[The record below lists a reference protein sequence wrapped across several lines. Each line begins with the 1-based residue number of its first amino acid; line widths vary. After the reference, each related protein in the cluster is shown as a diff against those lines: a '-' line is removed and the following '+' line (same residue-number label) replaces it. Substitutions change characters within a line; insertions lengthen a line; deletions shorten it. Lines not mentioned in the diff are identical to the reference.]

1 MNRCFVST
9 IRVEIF
15 LGIASLLTGAAAA
28 PPSSIK
34 DQLVGTSILVSVIN
48 EAADGS
54 KTEGFGP
61 NPKGV
66 IIFANDGYFSLL
78 QSRAEIP
85 KIAANDRAKATPEEA
100 TAIVA
105 GAIAYYGTYVV
116 NESDKVMSVKL
127 QASTYAN
134 LVGPEQKQVITV
146 LTADELR
153 FVNPRTPSGVTLHT
167 VWKRAKA
174 P

>member
-1 MNRCFVST
+1 MSERGNLF
-9 IRVEIF
+9 
-15 LGIASLLTGAAAA
+15 
-28 PPSSIK
+28 
-34 DQLVGTSILVSVIN
+34 SVIN

-66 IIFANDGYFSLL
+66 IIFAADGYFSLL

-100 TAIVA
+100 AAIVG
-105 GAIAYYGTYVV
+105 GAIAYYGTYAV
-116 NESDKVMSVKL
+116 NESDKVISVKL

-134 LVGPEQKQVITV
+134 LLGGPEQKRIIT
-146 LTADELR
+146 LLNSDELR
-153 FVNPRTPSGVTLHT
+153 FVNPRTPSGVTLYT
-167 VWKRAKA
+167 VWKRAKKA
-174 P
+174 S